1 MLLIKLYF
9 RLDLGGQMKI
19 VGKNQKEGTMDII
32 PETLDD
38 LWHLSHIIQE
48 GDDISS
54 VTTRRIQDTSGDKLR
69 SDRGVKKTFVL
80 GVHIESISFHM
91 FTAKLRL
98 TGTITKGP
106 EDLIPLGSHHTVE
119 VKFNTPLTIKKEKWS
134 KWALDR
140 LDMAIKA
147 SKKLS
152 AIIVL
157 IEDGTATLGL
167 IRQYGIEYYGPIQ
180 SNISGKRV
188 VDKNRPK
195 EQIEFY
201 QKIVKTLFKF
211 KDIQNI
217 VIAGPGFSKENFY
230 KFLEDNYSDLAKKSI
245 LEATGSSGRVGISE
259 VLKKGTVEKLT
270 SENRI
275 AFEMKDINNMLKL
288 LSTNHELVVYGKDEV
303 NTAVNMGAVKKL
315 LVRDLNINSED
326 MESIMNLCE
335 NMGGKVSIIS
345 SEHEGGEQLNALG
358 GVAAILRYPIK

>member
-1 MLLIKLYF
+1 MKLA
-9 RLDLGGQMKI
+9 GE
-19 VGKNQKEGTMDII
+19 NQKEGIITVI

-38 LWHLSHIIQE
+38 LWHLSHIIHK
-48 GDDISS
+48 GDYISS
-54 VTTRRIQDTSGDKLR
+54 ITTRRIQDTSGDKLR
-69 SDRGVKKTFVL
+69 SDRGVKKTFTLEVN
-80 GVHIESISFHM
+80 VENISFHI

-119 VKFNTPLTIKKEKWS
+119 VKFNTPLKIKKEKWS

-140 LDMAIKA
+140 LDLAIKA

-152 AIIVL
+152 AIIIL
-157 IEDGTATLGL
+157 IEEDTATLGL
-167 IRQYGIEYYGPIQ
+167 IRQYGIEYYGPIH
-180 SNISGKRV
+180 SNISGKRI
-188 VDKNRPK
+188 VDKNRSK
-195 EQIEFY
+195 DQIEFY

-211 KDIQNI
+211 SDIQNI
-217 VIAGPGFSKENFY
+217 VIAGPGFSKDNFY
-230 KFLEDNYSDLAKKSI
+230 KYLDNNYTDIAKKSI
-245 LEATGSSGRVGISE
+245 LEATGSSGRVGIGE

-275 AFEMKDINNMLKL
+275 AFEMKDINDMLKL
-288 LSTNHELVVYGKDEV
+288 LSTNPDIVVYGKDEV
-303 NTAVNMGAVKKL
+303 NNAVNMGAVSKL
-315 LVRDLNINSED
+315 LIRDLNMTDEG
-326 MESIMNLCE
+326 MESLMNLTE

>member
-1 MLLIKLYF
+1 
-9 RLDLGGQMKI
+9 
-19 VGKNQKEGTMDII
+19 
-32 PETLDD
+32 
-38 LWHLSHIIQE
+38 
-48 GDDISS
+48 
-54 VTTRRIQDTSGDKLR
+54 
-69 SDRGVKKTFVL
+69 
-80 GVHIESISFHM
+80 M
-91 FTAKLRL
+91 FTSKLRL

-119 VKFNTPLTIKKEKWS
+119 VKFNTPLTIKKETWS

-140 LDMAIKA
+140 LDLAIKA

-157 IEDGTATLGL
+157 IEEGTATLGL
-167 IRQYGIEYYGPIQ
+167 IRQFGIEYYGPIQ
-180 SNISGKRV
+180 SNISGKRI

-195 EQIEFY
+195 EEKEFY
-201 QKIVKTLFKF
+201 QNIVKTLYKF
-211 KDIQNI
+211 RDIQNI

-230 KFLEDNYSDLAKKSI
+230 KFLEDNYVDLAEKSI

-275 AFEMKDINNMLKL
+275 AFEMKDINDMLKL
-288 LSTNHELVVYGKDEV
+288 LSTNHELVVYGKEEV
-303 NTAVNMGAVKKL
+303 DFAVNMGAVKKL
-315 LVRDLNINSED
+315 LVRDLNIVSDD

-335 NMGGKVSIIS
+335 SMGGTVSIIS

-358 GVAAILRYPIK
+358 AVAAILRYPIK